1 MSDWVSLT
9 ARASLAAQVI
19 VNVVSVVGVSLP
31 NADDTPDLR
40 VILGLE
46 AASQAI
52 EFLYYVVAVLVFG
65 GRIRTWTRYIDW
77 YVSTPVMILSVC
89 MFFLHRRNESIYDLP
104 GAFYASVALNA
115 AMLTSGLAAETGVM
129 ARGPAVA
136 VGSLF
141 FVGSWTAIASLVDDN
156 DAISVTVLFVTYGV
170 WSLYGVAALLSE
182 MWRNVSYNLLDVVS
196 KNMFGVFLTVY
207 MYA

>member
-1 MSDWVSLT
+1 MSDWVALT

-19 VNVVSVVGVSLP
+19 VNVVSVVGVALP

-52 EFLYYVVAVLVFG
+52 EFLYYAVAVLVFG

-77 YVSTPVMILSVC
+77 YVSTPVMILSEC

-104 GAFYASVALNA
+104 GAFYAAVVLNA
-115 AMLTSGLAAETGVM
+115 AMLSFGLAAETS
-129 ARGPAVA
+129 ALSRGPAVA

-141 FVGSWTAIASLVDDN
+141 FVGSWTATASLVDDG
-156 DAISVTVLFVTYGV
+156 DAVSVTVLFVTYGV

-182 MWRNVSYNLLDVVS
+182 VWRNVSYNLLDIVS
-196 KNMFGVFLTVY
+196 KNLFGVFLTVY
-207 MYA
+207 MYS